1 MISWKALR
9 AEPRLPWWNSAKA
22 TALPCTPEFQPVL
35 QIQTC
40 LAINVLPS
48 DKSLNIDIILVL
60 FLELNS
66 DWLQTHQEYWSGL
79 PFPSPGDLPR
89 SRIKLVSPAL
99 ETCPS
104 TPVTL
109 PTEARSLMLLG
120 LSLCQEPLPMPTC
133 QKMSTGQP
141 GLSSDPPP
149 PWSLPWLLQASHS
162 AFPITLRLTAVGSFF
177 SNFSFSMVCQFSLQ
191 GQKVSLSS
199 LISNFSS
206 SGPGTQ
212 IQFFSI
218 NAWR

>member
-9 AEPRLPWWNSAKA
+9 AEPRLPWSNSAKA
-22 TALPCTPEFQPVL
+22 TALPYTPEFQPVL

-40 LAINVLPS
+40 LAIKVLPS

-66 DWLQTHQEYWSGL
+66 DWLQTQQEYWIGL
-79 PFPSPGDLPR
+79 PFPSPGDPPR

-109 PTEARSLMLLG
+109 PTQARSLMLLG

-141 GLSSDPPP
+141 GLSFH
-149 PWSLPWLLQASHS
+149 LLHE
-162 AFPITLRLTAVGSFF
+162 AFPDFFWPATVLLPLHSDWQQLDHFSVIFLFPWFANSFF
-177 SNFSFSMVCQFSLQ
+177 KDKKCPFQVLSQTFLAQDLAHRYNFFQ
-191 GQKVSLSS
+191 
-199 LISNFSS
+199 
-206 SGPGTQ
+206 
-212 IQFFSI
+212 
-218 NAWR
+218 